1 MTMRDHSNRELS
13 SINSEAEEETL
24 TLGGPTAQAEGTAYQ
39 FVSDIG
45 RQVASETG
53 VAGDGS
59 TSVVEPDNN
68 EQSPSA
74 GKEPELYFDKQTPN

>member
-1 MTMRDHSNRELS
+1 MADQSNRELS
-13 SINSEAEEETL
+13 SINSKAEEDTL

-53 VAGDGS
+53 AAGPASANAD
-59 TSVVEPDNN
+59 EPENN
-68 EQSPSA
+68 EQSASA
-74 GKEPELYFDKQTPN
+74 GKDPELYYDKQTPN

>member
-1 MTMRDHSNRELS
+1 MSDQSNRELS
-13 SINSEAEEETL
+13 SINSDAEEDSL
-24 TLGGPTAQAEGTAYQ
+24 TLGGPTAQQEGTAYQ

-53 VAGDGS
+53 SAAGATGQVAQ
-59 TSVVEPDNN
+59 EPQNT

-74 GKEPELYFDKQTPN
+74 GKDPELYYERQSPD

>member
-1 MTMRDHSNRELS
+1 MTDQSNRELS
-13 SINSEAEEETL
+13 SINNEAEEETL

-39 FVSDIG
+39 FVSEIG

-53 VAGDGS
+53 VAGVRSGAAD
-59 TSVVEPDNN
+59 EPENN

-74 GKEPELYFDKQTPN
+74 GKEPELYYDRQTPN

>member
-1 MTMRDHSNRELS
+1 MADQSNRELS
-13 SINSEAEEETL
+13 SINSEAEEDTL

-53 VAGDGS
+53 VAGSADTDS
-59 TSVVEPDNN
+59 DADEPENN
-68 EQSPSA
+68 EQSASA
-74 GKEPELYFDKQTPN
+74 GKDPELYYDKQAPN